1 MNLKEISE
9 IKKSLNDKKNEL
21 LKIMK
26 NKKQVD
32 LRESDV
38 GDEID
43 TAGDS
48 EERELIFGLT
58 DNEKSMLNSI
68 ETAIKKIEVGKYG
81 LCESCSAKI
90 PFERLKAMPYAR
102 YCIKCQ
108 PKFEKNLK

>member
-1 MNLKEISE
+1 MNSKEISE
-9 IKKSLNDKKNEL
+9 LKKILKEKKDEL
-21 LKIMK
+21 LKTMK
-26 NKKQVD
+26 NKKQAD

-43 TAGDS
+43 TAGDN

-58 DNEKSMLNSI
+58 DNEKSMLNYI
-68 ETAIKKIEVGKYG
+68 EAAINKIEVAKYG

-102 YCIKCQ
+102 YCMKCQ
-108 PKFEKNLK
+108 PKFEKK

>member
-1 MNLKEISE
+1 MNSKEIGE
-9 IKKSLNDKKNEL
+9 LKKLLKDKQDEL
-21 LKIMK
+21 LKTMK

-38 GDEID
+38 GDEVD

-48 EERELIFGLT
+48 EERELLFGLT
-58 DNEKSMLNSI
+58 DNEKNMFDSI
-68 ETAIKKIEVGKYG
+68 GSAIKKIEVGKYG

-108 PKFEKNLK
+108 PKFEKKPK